1 MRKAIQTVILV
12 AALLVGSIAQG
23 QTMKQLTEQE
33 KADTSA
39 NWVYTFKY
47 GDFNVASTNTAETN
61 TVNIL
66 AKQGFRVVAMTLP
79 TAFDTGSS
87 ALWTTSV
94 GVVVGDGSDADLFL
108 TSTELA
114 SDSTE
119 VFLKYGRSG
128 FQTLSLNTAIITN
141 EAKSAAITNIY
152 TAVTNATISQTEG
165 TKVYTSDDT
174 IDFIFTPS
182 NEEMLSSNTAG
193 EVRFYIEIWDATR
206 R

>member
-12 AALLVGSIAQG
+12 AALLVGSIAQA

-39 NWVYTFKY
+39 NWVYTLKY

-79 TAFDTGSS
+79 TAFETGSS

-94 GVVVGDGSDADLFL
+94 GVVVGDGTDADLFL

-128 FQTLSLNTAIITN
+128 FQTLSLNTINLSSGSTN
-141 EAKSAAITNIY
+141 YN
-152 TAVTNATISQTEG
+152 AVTNVTISQTEG

-193 EVRFYIEIWDATR
+193 EVRFYIEIWDSTR